1 MPTHY
6 LLIGLGVAAISAAEA
21 IRAADPGGQITL
33 VADDPHG
40 YYSRPGL
47 AYYLTGEIPRGHLFP
62 WNERDAARMGVRT
75 VTARVASID
84 PAAHR
89 VTLVDGSTMAYDR
102 LLLATGSLAQLPTVP
117 GIDLPEVV
125 KLDNLSD
132 AERMLALA
140 RKAKHAV
147 VVGGGITALEIVEG
161 LHEHCRRVHYL
172 LRGERY
178 WSNVLDDSESRL
190 VMNRLAASG
199 VRLHFHTE
207 LAAIESQRGHVAA
220 VTTAA
225 GERIPCELVAVA
237 IGVQPRAELARAA
250 GLQVDRG
257 VLVDEYLRTSAEDI
271 YAAGDVAQIYDPRA
285 GRALL
290 DTLWNS
296 ARGQGTVA
304 GQNMAGQGVR
314 YVKPFSLNIT
324 RLAGMTTTLIGS
336 VGSGRDA
343 DLVGIAR
350 GDSELWRQLSRETL
364 VLQDEEAVNRL
375 RVLLGPATLVGAV
388 LMGDQRL
395 SQPLQT
401 LIGQQVDIGPIRDQ
415 LLAPGA
421 DLYGLLAQFAADV
434 QRQMPLAGSGQPLA
448 EPQPPGTAGRPAQT
462 GTQAP

>member
-1 MPTHY
+1 MSTHY

-21 IRAADPGGQITL
+21 IRVADPNGEITL
-33 VADDPHG
+33 AADDPHG

-47 AYYLTGEIPRGHLFP
+47 AYYLTGEIPRSYLFP
-62 WNERDAARMGVRT
+62 WSERDVARVGVRT
-75 VTARVASID
+75 MTARVTSVD

-89 VTLVDGSTMAYDR
+89 AMLADGGVLTYDR
-102 LLLATGSLAQLPTVP
+102 LLLATGSLAQLPAVP

-132 AERMLALA
+132 AEHILALA
-140 RKAKHAV
+140 RKAKEAV

-161 LHEHCRRVHYL
+161 LHEHCRRVHYF

-178 WSNVLDDSESRL
+178 WSNVLDESESRL

-199 VRLHFHTE
+199 VRVHYHTE
-207 LAAIESQRGHVAA
+207 LAAVEAQRGHVAA
-220 VTTAA
+220 AITTA
-225 GERIPCELVAVA
+225 GQRIPCQLLAVA

-250 GLQVDRG
+250 GLRVDRG
-257 VLVDEYLRTSAEDI
+257 VLVDDYLRTSADDI

-304 GQNMAGQGVR
+304 GQNMAGQRVR
-314 YVKPFSLNIT
+314 YVKPFSLNVT
-324 RLAGMTTTLIGS
+324 RLAGITTTLIGS

-364 VLQDEEAVNRL
+364 VLQDEEEVNRL
-375 RVLLGPATLVGAV
+375 RVLLGPTTLVGAV

-401 LIGQQVDIGPIRDQ
+401 LISQQVDVSAIRTS

-421 DLYGLLAQFAADV
+421 DLYSLLAQFAADV
-434 QRQMPLAGSGQPLA
+434 QRRQLDQPLV
-448 EPQPPGTAGRPAQT
+448 EPQPLGAGKKPTSA